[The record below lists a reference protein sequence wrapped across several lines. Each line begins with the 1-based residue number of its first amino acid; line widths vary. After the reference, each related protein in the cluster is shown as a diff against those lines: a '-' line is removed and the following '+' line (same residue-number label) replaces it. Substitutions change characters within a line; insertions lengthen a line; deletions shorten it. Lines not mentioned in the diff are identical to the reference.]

1 MLNHTIN
8 DTTTIQG
15 QSIATV
21 IADTTYKGSRI
32 TTLELVYP
40 RYIHSEFMTHR
51 MFSRNASSSRAI
63 PIEKVANEVIT
74 DPVGFDYVGLNQSGM
89 VAAEELPED
98 LKQEFLEDWQLWG
111 MQTALKVKLWAKK
124 YNIHKQTLNRA
135 LEPWSRIKV
144 LVTATEWDNFFKLR
158 LASDAQPEIQNLAQ
172 AMKSAMEASTPVES
186 KVHLPYADLNG
197 GKYTYEDMY
206 HSIAR
211 CARVSYNNNG
221 GTTSTIEEDKKLFE
235 RLKDSG
241 HWSPFEHIAE
251 YFGGGE
257 MYANFYNWRSLRNI
271 YEVQSSL
278 DKLVDYI
285 HEIFKEK

>member
-1 MLNHTIN
+1 MIN
-8 DTTTIQG
+8 YTENNTTTIQG

-21 IADTTYKGSRI
+21 IEDTIYKGSRI

-172 AMKSAMEASTPVES
+172 AMKSAMDSSTPVES
-186 KVHLPYADLNG
+186 KIHLPYADLKG
-197 GKYTYEDMY
+197 RKYTYEDIY
-206 HSIAR
+206 HSVAR

-221 GTTSTIEEDKKLFE
+221 GTTSTVEEDKKLFE
-235 RLKDSG
+235 RLKDSK
-241 HWSPFEHIAE
+241 HWSPFEHLAE
-251 YFGGGE
+251 YFGGCE
-257 MYANFYNWRSLRNI
+257 MYANFFNWRSLRNI
-271 YEVQSSL
+271 YEEQSNL
-278 DKLVDYI
+278 DKLVEYLN
-285 HEIFKEK
+285 EIFKKK

>member
-1 MLNHTIN
+1 MLNHTLN

-21 IADTTYKGSRI
+21 IADTVYKGSRI

-63 PIEKVANEVIT
+63 PIEKVANEVLT
-74 DPVGFDYVGLNQSGM
+74 DPVGFDYVGFNQSGM

-98 LKQEFLEDWQLWG
+98 LKEDFLAEWKLWG

-158 LASDAQPEIQNLAQ
+158 LAPDAQPEIQNLAK
-172 AMKSAMEASTPVES
+172 AMKSAMDASTPVES
-186 KVHLPYADLNG
+186 KMHLPYVDMTDREPE
-197 GKYTYEDMY
+197 YTDMY
-206 HSIAR
+206 HSVAR

-221 GTTSTIEEDKKLFE
+221 GTTSTLEEDKKLFE
-235 RLKDSG
+235 RLQNNG

-251 YFGGGE
+251 YWGGDE
-257 MYANFYNWRSLRNI
+257 MYANFHNWCSLRNV
-271 YEVQSSL
+271 YENMSNEEKV
-278 DKLVDYI
+278 VDFI
-285 HEIFKEK
+285 HRIFRDS

>member
-21 IADTTYKGSRI
+21 IADTVYKGSRI

-63 PIEKVANEVIT
+63 PIEKIANEVIT
-74 DPVGFDYVGLNQSGM
+74 DPVGFDYVGFNQSGM

-158 LASDAQPEIQNLAQ
+158 LAPDAQPEIQNLAQ
-172 AMKSAMEASTPVES
+172 AMKSAMDASTPVES
-186 KVHLPYADLNG
+186 KIHLPYADLKG
-197 GKYTYEDMY
+197 RKYTYEDIY
-206 HSIAR
+206 HSVSR

-221 GTTSTIEEDKKLFE
+221 GTTSTVEEDKKLFE
-235 RLKDSG
+235 RLKDSE
-241 HWSPFEHIAE
+241 HWSPFEHLAE
-251 YFGGGE
+251 YFGGCE

-271 YEVQSSL
+271 YEEQSNL
-278 DKLVDYI
+278 DKLVEYI